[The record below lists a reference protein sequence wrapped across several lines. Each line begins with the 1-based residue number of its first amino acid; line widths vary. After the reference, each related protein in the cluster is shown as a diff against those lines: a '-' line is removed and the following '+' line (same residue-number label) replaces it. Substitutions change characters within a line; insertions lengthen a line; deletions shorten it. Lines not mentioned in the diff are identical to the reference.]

1 MLSRLEGRGFDECGE
16 HGFVMLDIDEL
27 TGTIDST
34 FIPFA
39 SRKLYTIPVDITGCE
54 STTEIL
60 ERMRDETAGKGYPE
74 KSLIKYELV
83 GKIDVESEKDIDFL
97 LHQFSHLFY
106 FVKIKDSSAYLVDY
120 AAFAKDKSLKGEFIR
135 TVMGRAELPEEDKA
149 TVIHYG
155 LQALAGEEI
164 LDA

>member
-1 MLSRLEGRGFDECGE
+1 M
-16 HGFVMLDIDEL
+16 
-27 TGTIDST
+27 
-34 FIPFA
+34 
-39 SRKLYTIPVDITGCE
+39 KQ
-54 STTEIL
+54 
-60 ERMRDETAGKGYPE
+60 ETARSNYPE

-83 GKIDVESEKDIDFL
+83 GKIDVENEKDIDFL
-97 LHQFSHLFY
+97 LHQLNNLFY
-106 FVKIKDSSAYLVDY
+106 YVKIKDSSEYLVDY

-135 TVMGRAELPEEDKA
+135 TVMGKEDLSEEDKA

>member
-1 MLSRLEGRGFDECGE
+1 M
-16 HGFVMLDIDEL
+16 
-27 TGTIDST
+27 
-34 FIPFA
+34 
-39 SRKLYTIPVDITGCE
+39 
-54 STTEIL
+54 
-60 ERMRDETAGKGYPE
+60 
-74 KSLIKYELV
+74 
-83 GKIDVESEKDIDFL
+83 
-97 LHQFSHLFY
+97 SHLFY
-106 FVKIKDSSAYLVDY
+106 FVKINDSSAYLVDY

>member
-1 MLSRLEGRGFDECGE
+1 M
-16 HGFVMLDIDEL
+16 
-27 TGTIDST
+27 
-34 FIPFA
+34 
-39 SRKLYTIPVDITGCE
+39 
-54 STTEIL
+54 
-60 ERMRDETAGKGYPE
+60 
-74 KSLIKYELV
+74 
-83 GKIDVESEKDIDFL
+83 ESEKDIDFL

-135 TVMGRAELPEEDKA
+135 TVMGREDLSEEDKA

>member
-1 MLSRLEGRGFDECGE
+1 M
-16 HGFVMLDIDEL
+16 
-27 TGTIDST
+27 
-34 FIPFA
+34 
-39 SRKLYTIPVDITGCE
+39 
-54 STTEIL
+54 
-60 ERMRDETAGKGYPE
+60 
-74 KSLIKYELV
+74 
-83 GKIDVESEKDIDFL
+83 ESEKDIDFL

-106 FVKIKDSSAYLVDY
+106 FVKIKDSSEYLVDY

-135 TVMGRAELPEEDKA
+135 TVIGRADLPEEDKA

>member
-1 MLSRLEGRGFDECGE
+1 M
-16 HGFVMLDIDEL
+16 
-27 TGTIDST
+27 
-34 FIPFA
+34 
-39 SRKLYTIPVDITGCE
+39 
-54 STTEIL
+54 
-60 ERMRDETAGKGYPE
+60 
-74 KSLIKYELV
+74 
-83 GKIDVESEKDIDFL
+83 ESERIL
-97 LHQFSHLFY
+97 ISATSVQPPFY

>member
-1 MLSRLEGRGFDECGE
+1 MWKVKRILIFCYIS
-16 HGFVMLDIDEL
+16 
-27 TGTIDST
+27 SAT
-34 FIPFA
+34 F
-39 SRKLYTIPVDITGCE
+39 
-54 STTEIL
+54 
-60 ERMRDETAGKGYPE
+60 
-74 KSLIKYELV
+74 
-83 GKIDVESEKDIDFL
+83 
-97 LHQFSHLFY
+97 FY